1 MTPVSAPQRDVDP
14 AFAGLPLDI
23 LADAALT
30 RATALGA
37 SHVDVRV
44 ERILSQ
50 HVAVRD
56 RGLAGLHVGEE
67 LGLAVRVVHDG
78 TWGFAAGPDLTPAA
92 ARVLAERAVAVARA
106 SRGLRRRPVELADEP
121 VHTGTWVSDYVVD
134 PFDVEV
140 ADVVAL
146 LLDRTGRLLDDP
158 RVDHASAT
166 LQQVRES
173 TFYADLAGTRTLQ
186 QRVRVHPEVEA
197 LAIDADAGEV
207 ETLRSLAAPA
217 GRGYEYVTGA
227 DGVHD
232 WDGELEALPDLL
244 AERLRAPSLPA
255 GRYDLVIEPSN
266 LWLTIHES
274 IGHATELDRALG
286 FEANYAGTSFAT
298 PDGLGS
304 LRYGSAVM
312 DVTGDRTEPFGLA
325 SVGWDHEGVAAQRWD
340 IVRAG
345 VLVAYQLDRSS
356 ALLLPGPGPHR
367 SNGCAYAQS
376 SQYVPL
382 QRMANVSLQPAATGP
397 DALDLVADVEDGLYV
412 VGDKSW
418 SIDMQRYN
426 FQFTAQRFHRIKQGR
441 LVGQVKDVAYQG
453 RTPDFWSSLEAVGGP
468 ATWWLGGTFVC
479 GKAQPGQGAPVSHG
493 APTALFRG
501 VRVLNT
507 GEEGRP

>member
-1 MTPVSAPQRDVDP
+1 MSMPRHDVDP
-14 AFAGLPLDI
+14 AFSDLPLDAA
-23 LADAALT
+23 ADAALT
-30 RATALGA
+30 RAAQLGA
-37 SHVDVRV
+37 SHAEVRV

-50 HVAVRD
+50 DVTVRD
-56 RGLAGLHVGEE
+56 RALSGLHVGED
-67 LGLAVRVVHDG
+67 LGVSVRVVHDD
-78 TWGFAAGPDLTPAA
+78 TWGFAAGPDPTPTS
-92 ARVLAERAVAVARA
+92 ARALAERAVAVARA
-106 SRGLRRRPVELADEP
+106 SRALRGSPVQRTDEP
-121 VHTGTWVSDYVVD
+121 VHVGTWVSDYLVD
-134 PFDVEV
+134 PFDVDVAEV
-140 ADVVAL
+140 VGL

-158 RVDHASAT
+158 RVDHATAM

-173 TFYADLAGTRTLQ
+173 TFYTDTAGTRTVQ

-197 LAIDADAGEV
+197 LAIDADARQV

-232 WDGELEALPDLL
+232 WDAELAALPELL

-255 GRYDLVIEPSN
+255 GRYDLVIEPTN

-286 FEANYAGTSFAT
+286 FEADYAGTSFAT

-304 LRYGSAVM
+304 LRYGSPTM
-312 DVTGDRTEPFGLA
+312 QVTADRTEPFGLA

-340 IVRAG
+340 LVRDG
-345 VLVAYQLDRSS
+345 LLVGYQLDRSS
-356 ALLLPGPGPHR
+356 AMLLAQAAGNR

-376 SQYVPL
+376 SQYVPI
-382 QRMANVSLQPAATGP
+382 QRMANVSLQPAAGGP
-397 DALDLVADVEDGLYV
+397 DAADLVADVEDGLYV

-426 FQFTAQRFHRIKQGR
+426 FQFTAQRFHRIRNGR

-453 RTPDFWSSLEAVGGP
+453 RTPDFWGSLAAVGGP
-468 ATWWLGGTFVC
+468 QTWWLGGTFVC

-501 VRVLNT
+501 VSVLDT
-507 GEEGRP
+507 RQEGRG